1 MNLAVYTVC
10 KFHEDGEGF
19 VNTGDEVRAPFQCY
33 GDTSSMG
40 WHPKNLGVSGNKKW
54 GVYRLVIDR

>member
-19 VNTGDEVRAPFQCY
+19 VNTGDEVRGPFQWY

-40 WHPKNLGVSGNKKW
+40 WHPKNW
-54 GVYRLVIDR
+54 GFRQQKMRGLPAGH